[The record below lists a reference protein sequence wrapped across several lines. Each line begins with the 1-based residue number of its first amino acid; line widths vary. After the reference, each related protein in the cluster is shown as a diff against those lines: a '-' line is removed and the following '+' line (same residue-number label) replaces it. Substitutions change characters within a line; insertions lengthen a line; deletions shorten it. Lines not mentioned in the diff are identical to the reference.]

1 MIADI
6 AISEKSFGPKVLMT
20 NVHITVDDREK
31 VGLIGRNGIGK
42 STLFNILTGSDSDY
56 SGAITYKRGTTV
68 VATAQEHHD
77 IGDITVLQYILSG
90 VPHYARLSHIID
102 TYPLTMG
109 DNMAK
114 IHDYTQALDQFTDK
128 GFYTIETTV
137 EQELAN
143 FQLQGVAHTPFAA
156 LSGGQ
161 KRLIEVVKIM
171 HSRADMALIDEPTN
185 HMDYVAKRQF
195 IEWMTTAPEAMVIV
209 THDRDVLRQVNRIIE
224 LKDGAAVSYQGNYD
238 TYLKQNAHATG
249 TAIHEYEL
257 TERRMANLRVKIVQ
271 FRRLK
276 EKARDP
282 DTIKQFKRREQQ
294 AAAELAA
301 LTELEKP
308 TFWIDKDSV
317 AALGFKA
324 AGKYDKYKSRTI
336 RMTLR
341 SHSTRSSRVL
351 VRAADLA
358 LGYGDTLLFEGV
370 QLDLREHEAI
380 ELRGRNGA
388 GKTTLIKA
396 LLAQSVHDNAPSP
409 TMNERHKD
417 RDPIMRV
424 PSGMTVFD
432 GTLQLDPH
440 VTIGVYEQEISG
452 RYLDTPLA
460 EAIEKLYLDNQLSI
474 GHTKIRQ
481 LMADYLF
488 TENDGALPLRQLSGG
503 QKARFQLI
511 AMLAADPQL
520 LILDEPTNHLDLPSI
535 EELESALARY
545 SGAIL
550 YVSHDGYFRSALG
563 GTVVTIGK

>member
-1 MIADI
+1 
-6 AISEKSFGPKVLMT
+6 
-20 NVHITVDDREK
+20 
-31 VGLIGRNGIGK
+31 
-42 STLFNILTGSDSDY
+42 
-56 SGAITYKRGTTV
+56 
-68 VATAQEHHD
+68 
-77 IGDITVLQYILSG
+77 
-90 VPHYARLSHIID
+90 
-102 TYPLTMG
+102 
-109 DNMAK
+109 
-114 IHDYTQALDQFTDK
+114 
-128 GFYTIETTV
+128 
-137 EQELAN
+137 
-143 FQLQGVAHTPFAA
+143 
-156 LSGGQ
+156 
-161 KRLIEVVKIM
+161 
-171 HSRADMALIDEPTN
+171 
-185 HMDYVAKRQF
+185 
-195 IEWMTTAPEAMVIV
+195 
-209 THDRDVLRQVNRIIE
+209 
-224 LKDGAAVSYQGNYD
+224 
-238 TYLKQNAHATG
+238 
-249 TAIHEYEL
+249 
-257 TERRMANLRVKIVQ
+257 
-271 FRRLK
+271 
-276 EKARDP
+276 
-282 DTIKQFKRREQQ
+282 
-294 AAAELAA
+294 
-301 LTELEKP
+301 
-308 TFWIDKDSV
+308 
-317 AALGFKA
+317 
-324 AGKYDKYKSRTI
+324 
-336 RMTLR
+336 MTLR